1 MTRDRIDGKNTD
13 HGSSWFVLGSTGDGG
28 ETDMQRLSGL
38 DAVFLAAE
46 GPANYVT
53 HGMAVMVLDPT
64 TMPAGDR
71 VLAVRNYVR
80 ERIHLVPP
88 LQRRLVQVPLGLD
101 APRWIDDPRV
111 DLDYH
116 VQAARLPAPVTAV
129 ALGSFVSGL
138 AGHKLDRRY
147 PLWQMYV
154 VEGFEG
160 DGLCIVAKLHHSLM
174 DGIAGMQFMASL
186 FALEPDALAPPAP
199 RPPVPERRPGDVANL
214 VGALASMIRR
224 PLFGARAV
232 EETLGAGTRLARHL
246 VDHRRRGGASLAFP
260 FAAPHLP
267 FDKPITPR
275 RETAFASLSLGKIK
289 DVAHAFDV
297 TINDV
302 VLAVVAGA
310 LRRFLVSLGKLPHK
324 QLVAA
329 VPVSVRGDQG
339 VEQANMISVMLAG
352 LATDL
357 EDPSHRLVAIHQGA
371 LDAKQLQSAMGS
383 QALME
388 WLEVPVPALFSLA
401 TSLYARL
408 HLSSL
413 HPPLC
418 NVLVSDVPGPP
429 VPLYFAG
436 ARLDSLFPLGP
447 IFDGVGLNITA
458 ITCLDTLDVGLVACP
473 DQLPNLWDLAS
484 ALEPALEELD
494 AARSTRS
501 SAKRPSKVRKPRTPG
516 AVAPAH

>member
-1 MTRDRIDGKNTD
+1 MK
-13 HGSSWFVLGSTGDGG
+13 
-28 ETDMQRLSGL
+28 RLSGL

-64 TMPAGDR
+64 TMPVGDR
-71 VLAVRNYVR
+71 VLAVKNYVR

-101 APRWIDDPRV
+101 VPSCIDDPLV

-116 VQAARLPAPVTAV
+116 IQAAKLPAPVTAV
-129 ALGSFVSGL
+129 ELGMFVSGL

-147 PLWQMYV
+147 PLWQMHV
-154 VEGFEG
+154 DEGFEG
-160 DGLCIVAKLHHSLM
+160 DHLCILAKLHHSLM
-174 DGIAGMQFMASL
+174 DGSAGMQFMASL
-186 FALEPDALAPPAP
+186 FALEPHAPAPPAP
-199 RPPVPERRPGDVANL
+199 GPQVPERRPSDLATLAGV
-214 VGALASMIRR
+214 LASMIRR
-224 PLFGARAV
+224 PLSGARAV
-232 EETLGAGTRLARHL
+232 EQTLGAGTRVARQL
-246 VDHRRRGGASLAFP
+246 VDHRRRRGAPLTVP
-260 FAAPHLP
+260 FSAPHLP
-267 FDKPITPR
+267 FEKPITPR
-275 RETAFASLSLGKIK
+275 RETAFVSLSLDKIK
-289 DVAHAFDV
+289 GVTRAFDV

-310 LRRFLVSLGKLPHK
+310 MRRFLVSLGKLPEK

-329 VPVSVRGDQG
+329 VPVSVRGNQG
-339 VEQANMISVMLAG
+339 VQQANMISVMLTG

-357 EDPSHRLVAIHQGA
+357 EDPSQRLVAIHQSA
-371 LDAKQLQSAMGS
+371 LDAKQLQSAIGS
-383 QALME
+383 GALME
-388 WLEVPVPALFSLA
+388 WLEVPVPAIFSLA

-429 VPLYFAG
+429 VPLHFAG
-436 ARLDSLFPLGP
+436 ARLHSIFPLGP

-458 ITCLDTLDVGLVACP
+458 VSCIDTLDVGLVACP
-473 DQLPNLWDLAS
+473 DQLPDLWNLAS
-484 ALEPALEELD
+484 AFRSALE
-494 AARSTRS
+494 
-501 SAKRPSKVRKPRTPG
+501 
-516 AVAPAH
+516 

>member
-1 MTRDRIDGKNTD
+1 
-13 HGSSWFVLGSTGDGG
+13 
-28 ETDMQRLSGL
+28 MQRLSGL

-71 VLAVRNYVR
+71 VLAVRDYVR

-101 APRWIDDPRV
+101 VPRWIDDPRV

-116 VQAARLPAPVTAV
+116 IQTARLPAPVTAV

-160 DGLCIVAKLHHSLM
+160 DRLCIVAKLHHSLM

-186 FALEPDALAPPAP
+186 FALEPDAPAPPAP
-199 RPPVPERRPGDVANL
+199 GPPVPERRPGDLANL
-214 VGALASMIRR
+214 ASALASMIRR

-232 EETLGAGTRLARHL
+232 EQTLGAGTRVARHL
-246 VDHRRRGGASLAFP
+246 VDHRRRRGPPLTLP
-260 FAAPHLP
+260 FTAPHLP
-267 FDKPITPR
+267 FDTAISPR
-275 RETAFASLSLGKIK
+275 RETAFTSLSLEKIK
-289 DVAHAFDV
+289 GIAHAFDV
-297 TINDV
+297 TVNDV

-310 LRRFLVSLGKLPHK
+310 LRRLLVSLGKLPQK
-324 QLVAA
+324 PLVAA

-339 VEQANMISVMLAG
+339 VEQANMVSVMLTG

-357 EDPSHRLVAIHQGA
+357 EDPSHRLLAIHQGA

-383 QALME
+383 EVLTK

-408 HLSSL
+408 HLSSA

-436 ARLDSLFPLGP
+436 ARLDSIFPLGP

-458 ITCLDTLDVGLVACP
+458 VSCLDMLDVGLVACP
-473 DQLPNLWDLAS
+473 DQLPDLWELAS
-484 ALEPALEELD
+484 GLGPALDELD
-494 AARSTRS
+494 AVRPSRGG
-501 SAKRPSKVRKPRTPG
+501 AKRRSKVRNASEPG
-516 AVAPAH
+516 ALVADCGPSEL

>member
-1 MTRDRIDGKNTD
+1 
-13 HGSSWFVLGSTGDGG
+13 
-28 ETDMQRLSGL
+28 L

-71 VLAVRNYVR
+71 VLAVRDYVR
-80 ERIHLVPP
+80 DRIHLVPP
-88 LQRRLVQVPLGLD
+88 LQRRLVPVPFGLD
-101 APRWIDDPRV
+101 VPRWIDDPRV
-111 DLDYH
+111 DLDH
-116 VQAARLPAPVTAV
+116 HIQAVRLPTPVTAV
-129 ALGSFVSGL
+129 ALASFVSDL

-147 PLWQMYV
+147 PLWEMYV

-160 DGLCIVAKLHHSLM
+160 DRLCIVAKLHHALM

-186 FALEPDALAPPAP
+186 FALEPDVSAPPAP
-199 RPPVPERRPGDVANL
+199 GPRVPERRPGDPDKLA
-214 VGALASMIRR
+214 GALASMIRR
-224 PLFGARAV
+224 PLFAARAV
-232 EETLGAGTRLARHL
+232 EQTFGAGSRVARQL
-246 VDHRRRGGASLAFP
+246 VDHRHKSGAPLTVP
-260 FAAPHLP
+260 FSAPHLP
-267 FDKPITPR
+267 FDTPITPR
-275 RETAFASLSLGKIK
+275 RETAFTSLSLNKIK
-289 DVAHAFDV
+289 GVAHAFDV

-310 LRRFLVSLGKLPHK
+310 LRYFLVSLGKLPQK

-339 VEQANMISVMLAG
+339 MKQANMISVMLTG

-357 EDPSHRLVAIHQGA
+357 EDPSHRLVAIHQAA
-371 LDAKQLQSAMGS
+371 LDAKRLQSAMGS
-383 QALME
+383 EALME

-408 HLSSL
+408 RLSSL

-429 VPLYFAG
+429 IPLYFAG
-436 ARLDSLFPLGP
+436 ARLDSIFPLGP

-458 ITCLDTLDVGLVACP
+458 ISCIDRLDVGLVACP
-473 DQLPNLWDLAS
+473 DQLPDLWNLAS

-494 AARSTRS
+494 AARSSRGGVKRRS
-501 SAKRPSKVRKPRTPG
+501 TVRKPRKPGTP
-516 AVAPAH
+516 ATAR

>member
-1 MTRDRIDGKNTD
+1 
-13 HGSSWFVLGSTGDGG
+13 
-28 ETDMQRLSGL
+28 MQRLSGL

-53 HGMAVMVLDPT
+53 HGMAVMVLDPM

-71 VLAVRNYVR
+71 VLAVRTYVR

-101 APRWIDDPRV
+101 VPRWIDDPRV

-116 VQAARLPAPVTAV
+116 IQAARLPAPVTAV

-160 DGLCIVAKLHHSLM
+160 DRLCIVAKLHHSLM

-186 FALEPDALAPPAP
+186 FALEPDAPAPPAP
-199 RPPVPERRPGDVANL
+199 GARDPEGQPGDLAKL
-214 VGALASMIRR
+214 AGAVASMIRR

-232 EETLGAGTRLARHL
+232 EQTLGAGTRVARQLA
-246 VDHRRRGGASLAFP
+246 DHRRRSGAPLTLP
-260 FAAPHLP
+260 FTAPHLP

-289 DVAHAFDV
+289 GVAHAFDV

-310 LRRFLVSLGKLPHK
+310 LRRFLISSGKLPQN

-329 VPVSVRGDQG
+329 VPVSVRGDHG
-339 VEQANMISVMLAG
+339 VEQANMLSVMLAG

-371 LDAKQLQSAMGS
+371 IDAKQLQSAMGA
-383 QALME
+383 QALMA

-408 HLSSL
+408 RLSSL

-436 ARLDSLFPLGP
+436 ARLDAIFPFGP

-458 ITCLDTLDVGLVACP
+458 VSCLDTLDVGLVACP
-473 DQLPNLWDLAS
+473 DQLPDLWALAS
-484 ALEPALEELD
+484 GLKPALDELD
-494 AARSTRS
+494 AARSSGGGAKPS
-501 SAKRPSKVRKPRTPG
+501 SRTPRTRRSG
-516 AVAPAH
+516 AQAAAR